1 MESRVTE
8 LDLHGESHGDV
19 DRLVENFI
27 YLNQYKFPI
36 NIICG
41 NSILMLQRVLHATQ
55 RIGCET
61 SMHRYG
67 TLTVHRFK

>member
-1 MESRVTE
+1 MESKVTE
-8 LDLHGESHGDV
+8 LDLHGESHSDV

-27 YLNQYKFPI
+27 YLNQDKFPI

-41 NSILMLQRVLHATQ
+41 NSVLMLQRVLHTTQ

-61 SMHRYG
+61 SMYRYG
-67 TLTVHRFK
+67 TITVHRFK